1 MYSATFGG
9 RAGRSK
15 KSGPKSKKVKCGL
28 CGAKG
33 HDGEACPKKGELAHT
48 VTSSVGGAGS
58 GITHKTS
65 RKAKKAVLDDEP
77 QQLTDY
83 GLALSNDNDNLNDN
97 DSINPNNIN
106 PYVVFDAGCDVG
118 ASMETLAILFKASEK
133 KCIATYLAAIQ
144 SPLYG
149 GAICRQYIKASKHWS
164 TQAPRVISM
173 KEADPHL
180 FFVIGLGPGFL
191 EHIYGHDNDDDNS
204 HDNGNS
210 NDDEMDEAVD
220 VLVDAMEDDERVV
233 GFCAKL
239 DYTADTIVRIGID
252 TQLRRLQ
259 ATCKAAQQVGVPIQI
274 RLGNSDMNQDDNEQQ
289 QELMRD
295 LAKALLAMQ
304 PNGEAITDT
313 DSNNNNNNLLQVH
326 LSSWNGTSEHMRM
339 LLKAFPDTL
348 YIGMNASVGFAKA
361 TTAHEC
367 AFDVPL
373 DRLLLETD
381 NVIPAPVTKSLGRKA
396 FSHSG
401 LIPYCAAAI
410 AEHKKMRP
418 MDVARAASENTVRL
432 YGKGIAERAQQAM
445 ADAVERNAKQKEV
458 NDQIAIDN
466 DNDKNGE
473 VIETKQDEKKK
484 KKKSKA
490 SKDNC
495 VKHDD
500 TEECFDDDILSSF
513 LSK

>member
-33 HDGEACPKKGELAHT
+33 HDGEACPKKGERANT

-65 RKAKKAVLDDEP
+65 RKAKKAVLDDEL
-77 QQLTDY
+77 QQPTDY
-83 GLALSNDNDNLNDN
+83 ALALGDDEHYNLNDN
-97 DSINPNNIN
+97 NNIN
-106 PYVVFDAGCDVG
+106 PIVIFDAGCDVG
-118 ASMETLAILFKASEK
+118 ASMETLAILFKATEK
-133 KCIATYLAAIQ
+133 KCIATYLAAVQ

-149 GAICRQYIKASKHWS
+149 GAICRQYIKASKPWS
-164 TQAPRVISM
+164 TQTPRVISM
-173 KEADPHL
+173 READPHL

-191 EHIYGHDNDDDNS
+191 ECNSSHYNNNESNDDD
-204 HDNGNS
+204 
-210 NDDEMDEAVD
+210 DDDDMDEAVNA
-220 VLVDAMEDDERVV
+220 LVDALEDDERVV

-239 DYTADTIVRIGID
+239 DYTADTITRINVD

-259 ATCKAAQQVGVPIQI
+259 ATCKAAQQEGVPIQI
-274 RLGNSDMNQDDNEQQ
+274 RLGNSDMNQDDNEQEQ
-289 QELMRD
+289 LMKD
-295 LAKALLAMQ
+295 LAKRLLAMQ
-304 PNGEAITDT
+304 MKSEEIIVTDNK
-313 DSNNNNNNLLQVH
+313 NNNLQVH
-326 LSSWNGTSEHMRM
+326 LSCWSGTSDHMRM
-339 LLKAFPDTL
+339 LLQAFPNTL
-348 YIGMNASVGFAKA
+348 YVGMNASVGFAKA
-361 TTAHEC
+361 STAHEC

-381 NVIPAPVTKSLGRKA
+381 NVIPAPITKSLGRKA

-401 LIPYCAAAI
+401 LIPYCAAAV
-410 AEHKKMRP
+410 AECKKVRP
-418 MDVARAASENTVRL
+418 VDVARAAAENTVRL
-432 YGKGIAERAQQAM
+432 YGKGIAERAQQVMM
-445 ADAVERNAKQKEV
+445 AAEARNEKEKLL
-458 NDQIAIDN
+458 NDQTTIDN
-466 DNDKNGE
+466 DENDKNEE

-484 KKKSKA
+484 KKKNKSCR
-490 SKDNC
+490 DNG

-500 TEECFDDDILSSF
+500 TEECFDDDILSSI